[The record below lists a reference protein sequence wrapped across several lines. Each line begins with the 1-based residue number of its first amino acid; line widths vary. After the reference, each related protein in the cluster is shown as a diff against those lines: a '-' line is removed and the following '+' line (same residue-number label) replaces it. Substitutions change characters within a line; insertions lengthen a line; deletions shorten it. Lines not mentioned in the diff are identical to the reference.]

1 LSTFS
6 KGRLGE
12 ELACSYLKGCAV
24 KILKR
29 NLRSPFGEVDI
40 IGVEGRVLVFFE
52 VKYFQ
57 NGSIADLEN
66 VIDPKKQNRILQT
79 AQWYLE
85 GSPLDYDEIRFDAV
99 FINNASVHWIKDA
112 FSYRGNCDLF

>member
-66 VIDPKKQNRILQT
+66 VIDPKETKPNST
-79 AQWYLE
+79 N
-85 GSPLDYDEIRFDAV
+85 SSVV
-99 FINNASVHWIKDA
+99 FRRVPFGLRRDP
-112 FSYRGNCDLF
+112 F

>member
-1 LSTFS
+1 V
-6 KGRLGE
+6 GE
-12 ELACSYLKGCAV
+12 DLAVRHLVDHHV

-57 NGSIADLEN
+57 NGSLADLET
-66 VIDPKKQNRILQT
+66 VIDTRKQKILQT

-99 FINNASVHWIKDA
+99 FINNASIHWIKDA